1 MLIIFLMNYNNKI
14 FKIKSEKEFEY
25 YAIRIFRMQYK
36 LNPVYQ
42 SYCNLIGTDLNDV
55 KKLDQIPFL
64 PIEFFK
70 TKKVKSFKNSISK
83 IFYSSSKT
91 KKNQSKHY
99 IQNISFYKNSLL
111 NSFSY
116 FYGSPTKYN
125 FLALLPLYTE
135 NPNSSIIFMVK
146 ELMDVSNNKGF
157 FFTNEYELIFEKLKF
172 LEKSKKKTMLIGVSF
187 ALLDLIQ
194 FSKINLKNTIVIE
207 TGGMKGR
214 KKEMIRE
221 ELHNK
226 LIDRLGVNKIHSE
239 YGMTELLSQCYS
251 KGDGVFSSPPW
262 MKIKIRDLNDPL
274 KELSVDST
282 GGINIIDLANQ
293 ESCSFIATQDQGK
306 IISENKFEV
315 IGRIDGSEARGCSL
329 LLS

>member
-1 MLIIFLMNYNNKI
+1 MNYNNKI
-14 FKIKSEKEFEY
+14 FKIKSEKQFEY
-25 YAIRIFRMQYK
+25 YAIKIFRMQYK

-42 SYCNLIGTDLNDV
+42 LYCNLIGTNLNDV

-70 TKKVKSFKNSISK
+70 TKKVKSFKNSESK

-91 KKNQSKHY
+91 EINQSKHY
-99 IQNISFYKNSLL
+99 IRDISIYKSSLL

-125 FLALLPLYTE
+125 FLALLPMYIE
-135 NPNSSIIFMVK
+135 NSNSSIIFMVK
-146 ELMDVSNNKGF
+146 ELMNISNNIGF

-172 LEKSKKKTMLIGVSF
+172 LEKSKKKTVLIGVSF

-194 FSKINLKNTIVIE
+194 FSKIKLKNTIVIE

-214 KKEMIRE
+214 KKELIRE
-221 ELHNK
+221 EFHNK
-226 LIDRLGVNKIHSE
+226 LKDRLGVSKIHSE
-239 YGMTELLSQCYS
+239 YGMTELLSQSYS
-251 KGDGVFSSPPW
+251 RGDGIFSSPPW
-262 MKIKIRDLNDPL
+262 MKIKIRDLNDPF
-274 KELSVDST
+274 KELSINSS
-282 GGINIIDLANQ
+282 GGINVIDLANQ
-293 ESCSFIATQDQGK
+293 ESCSFISTQDQGK
-306 IISENKFEV
+306 MISNNKFEV
-315 IGRIDGSEARGCSL
+315 LGRIDGSEARGCSL